1 MFKICNTYC
10 RYLLEDFMEAGGYA
24 GVCLISLKSSGKTC
38 EGARAVSNKKK
49 KNDSFLQKVSHCIII
64 KIYLWGLLCLCA
76 GNNEPPE
83 KACVGHHGL
92 QLARGPQEPTAR
104 GPLVPS
110 CSRTS
115 CAWAPCA
122 SFENPF
128 DFMKNP
134 DIGDVMNKFEVLGIV
149 GEGKRFTPVQAGL
162 GFSWGSPVAVVL
174 PGFQRAA
181 VWVYLICP

>member
-1 MFKICNTYC
+1 MFKLCNRYC
-10 RYLLEDFMEAGGYA
+10 RYLLEDFMEAGGCG
-24 GVCLISLKSSGKTC
+24 GVSDFTKVQWEDLWRSTGCFKL
-38 EGARAVSNKKK
+38 K
-49 KNDSFLQKVSHCIII
+49 KNDSFLRKVLHCIIN
-64 KIYLWGLLCLCA
+64 KVYSWGLLCLCA

-83 KACVGHHGL
+83 KACVGHYGL
-92 QLARGPQEPTAR
+92 QLVRGPREPTAR

-122 SFENPF
+122 SFEIPF

-149 GEGKRFTPVQAGL
+149 GEGKRFTAVQAGL
-162 GFSWGSPVAVVL
+162 SFSWGSPVAVVL
-174 PGFQRAA
+174 LGFQRAA